1 MAKAQEML
9 KDPQYMAAA
18 KAKVAELEAKDQ
30 ARGMLDAHGRP
41 VQGAATAA
49 AMSGMGMGGALGGAG
64 AAEPA
69 DWELEN
75 LARHRA
81 GQLNSA
87 ELGMAQLKGAM
98 QVFWGGGGRGEGG
111 RAVA

>member
-9 KDPQYMAAA
+9 KDPHYMAAA
-18 KAKVAELEAKDQ
+18 KAKIAELEAKAQ
-30 ARGMLDAHGRP
+30 ARGMLDTEGRP

-49 AMSGMGMGGALGGAG
+49 AMGGMGGAGEAE
-64 AAEPA
+64 AAE
-69 DWELEN
+69 WELEN
-75 LARHRA
+75 IARHRA

-98 QVFWGGGGRGEGG
+98 QVCDDMCHGYTYTPRDS
-111 RAVA
+111 